1 MNGEKDDGNWGRIR
15 ILRCNN
21 DDIGGAMKNT
31 ILGLVCFSLLVSGA
45 AAAAVDMSGTWKG
58 TTYIADR
65 DAYDDLTIVLKKEG
79 ASYAGAV
86 TDSLGMAQE
95 AAIQNVT
102 LTAEEFGFD
111 FTIFDGQEYLTVHA
125 TAKVVDKKLV
135 GKWQV
140 VGQDSAGEF
149 SLERVPVPEKK

>member
-1 MNGEKDDGNWGRIR
+1 
-15 ILRCNN
+15 
-21 DDIGGAMKNT
+21 MKKVM
-31 ILGLVCFSLLVSGA
+31 LGLICLSLAVLGA

-79 ASYAGAV
+79 ASYAGTV

-95 AAIQNVT
+95 AAIQNAK
-102 LTAEEFGFD
+102 LDAEELSFD
-111 FTIFDGQEYLTVHA
+111 FTIFDGQDYLTVHA
-125 TAKVVDKKLV
+125 TAKVAEGKFV

-140 VGQDSAGEF
+140 VGQDSVGEF
-149 SLERVPVPEKK
+149 SLERVVPEKK

>member
-1 MNGEKDDGNWGRIR
+1 
-15 ILRCNN
+15 
-21 DDIGGAMKNT
+21 MKHA
-31 ILGLVCFSLLVSGA
+31 ILGIVCLSLLAIGA

-65 DAYDDLTIVLKKEG
+65 DAYDDLTIVLKKE
-79 ASYAGAV
+79 ATSYTGAV

-102 LTAEEFGFD
+102 LEAEEIGFD
-111 FTIFDGQEYLTVHA
+111 FTIFDGQDYLTVHA

-135 GKWQV
+135 GKWAV
-140 VGQDSAGEF
+140 VGSDSAGEF
-149 SLERVPVPEKK
+149 SLERVPEQK